1 MSIDDLDGVF
11 AALADPMRRQLLD
24 ELVGRGEASASALA
38 AVVPVS
44 RQAVLKHLNV
54 LDDAGLVTARRSGR
68 EVLYRARPE
77 RLQAT
82 AARMSELAARWDERL
97 DQIKRIAES

>member
-1 MSIDDLDGVF
+1 MACSRHWPIPCDASCSMSWW
-11 AALADPMRRQLLD
+11 A
-24 ELVGRGEASASALA
+24 GEEAGASALA
-38 AVVPVS
+38 VVVPVS